1 MALASKLLAV
11 SQPDH
16 APATTPR
23 ATCSAT
29 GGLDAETF
37 RGFQLAGE
45 LFLLT
50 SFFIEP
56 KGQANSER
64 VRDWAPLVTREPISR
79 FLPPMPFSLREPN
92 PPSIGHFRGG
102 GGNAPSTGSAEDLG
116 MKESGSANVRKFDLT
131 LLRGSSELYT

>member
-1 MALASKLLAV
+1 MALASNYLGV

-23 ATCSAT
+23 GTCTAT

-56 KGQANSER
+56 KARPSQE
-64 VRDWAPLVTREPISR
+64 
-79 FLPPMPFSLREPN
+79 SLRKLTRTSVGEAFGASSPALSARREY
-92 PPSIGHFRGG
+92 PYYASIGHFEGYWLGG
-102 GGNAPSTGSAEDLG
+102 
-116 MKESGSANVRKFDLT
+116 R
-131 LLRGSSELYT
+131 

>member
-1 MALASKLLAV
+1 MALASKYLAV

-23 ATCSAT
+23 GTCTAT

-37 RGFQLAGE
+37 RGFQLAGK

-56 KGQANSER
+56 KGCRFESYLRSQIPKSR
-64 VRDWAPLVTREPISR
+64 VPTTVKPGS
-79 FLPPMPFSLREPN
+79 MLRQSAEN
-92 PPSIGHFRGG
+92 DAAYVDVAAAFRGG
-102 GGNAPSTGSAEDLG
+102 CGLAMTSSSSAMASRLD
-116 MKESGSANVRKFDLT
+116 
-131 LLRGSSELYT
+131 